1 MKRYYRNRFI
11 LGAMLSF
18 LILLLLAA
26 AGIYLFSYQQME
38 RETNDFLRIMQEG
51 PGEGAPPFSQD
62 APPPM
67 FGYSPNQR
75 MYPSGFYDITLN
87 ADGEIESI
95 QRNGIIEEAE
105 DSVRAY
111 ARQAAAQKASGGKI
125 GSYKYG
131 ATFRE
136 DGTSRIIML
145 DISIQLQALY
155 HTLRSALLVG
165 VVLSLALFLILLP
178 VSSKIASIFIRNA
191 ERQKQFITDAGH
203 DLKTPVAIIRSSL
216 DVMELTQGQNK
227 WSQNIRCQTERMER
241 LIGELLMLS
250 KLDETSVTGKR
261 APLDLAAML
270 REEEQHYQ
278 PLTAQRGIAWEDAL
292 PDRLPI
298 QGDEKAVRQ
307 MLNLL
312 LDNAAQYTNDGGR
325 IALSGQIKKK
335 NLVLEISNTVEQLPE
350 CPPQELMER
359 FVRGNTA
366 RTQKSGGAGIG
377 LSAAKRIVEMHKGT
391 MTIEYRG
398 EHVFCVSAS
407 LPHCF
412 QRNRTQE
419 MKG

>member
-18 LILLLLAA
+18 LILLVLAA

-38 RETNDFLRIMQEG
+38 RETNDFIRAMQNG
-51 PGEGAPPFSQD
+51 PEESAPPFSQD

-67 FGYSPNQR
+67 FASSPDQR

-87 ADGEIESI
+87 AEGEIESV
-95 QRNGIIEEAE
+95 QRNGIMEEAE
-105 DSVRAY
+105 ISVQQY
-111 ARQAAAQKASGGKI
+111 VRQVAAQKASIGKI

-131 ATFRE
+131 ITFRE
-136 DGTSRIIML
+136 DGTARIILL

-155 HTLRSALLVG
+155 HMLRSSLLVG
-165 VVLSLALFLILLP
+165 GVLSVALFLILLP
-178 VSSKIASIFIRNA
+178 VSSKIADIFIRNA

-241 LIGELLMLS
+241 LIRELLMLS
-250 KLDETSVTGKR
+250 RLDETSVTSKQES
-261 APLDLAAML
+261 LDLALIL
-270 REEEQHYQ
+270 REEERHYQ
-278 PLTAQRGIAWEDAL
+278 LVTAQRGIEWEDAL
-292 PDRLPI
+292 PERLPI
-298 QGDEKAVRQ
+298 QGDEKSVRQ

-312 LDNAAQYTNDGGR
+312 LDNAAQYTGDGGR

-350 CPPQELMER
+350 CPPEELMER

-377 LSAAKRIVEMHKGT
+377 LSAAKRIAEMHKGQIR
-391 MTIEYRG
+391 IEYRG
-398 EHVFCVSAS
+398 EHVFCVSVS

-412 QRNRTQE
+412 QKNKIE
-419 MKG
+419 KMKG

>member
-38 RETNDFLRIMQEG
+38 RETNDFISAMQNG
-51 PGEGAPPFSQD
+51 PEENPPPFSQD
-62 APPPM
+62 APPPV
-67 FGYSPNQR
+67 FGSAPDQR
-75 MYPSGFYDITLN
+75 MYPSGFYDIALN
-87 ADGEIESI
+87 AQGEIESI
-95 QRNGIIEEAE
+95 QRNGIMEEAE

-111 ARQAAAQKASGGKI
+111 VRQVVDSQAERGKI
-125 GSYKYG
+125 GAYKYSV
-131 ATFRE
+131 TFRE
-136 DGTSRIIML
+136 DGTARIILL

-155 HTLRSALLVG
+155 HMLRSALLVG
-165 VVLSLALFLILLP
+165 AVLSLALFLILLP

-216 DVMELTQGQNK
+216 DVMELTQGQSK

-250 KLDETSVTGKR
+250 KLDETSVTGKQE
-261 APLDLAAML
+261 ALDLAAIL

-278 PLTAQRGIAWEDAL
+278 TLTAQRGIEWEDVL
-292 PDRLPI
+292 PDGLWTR
-298 QGDEKAVRQ
+298 GDEKAVRQ

-325 IALSGQIKKK
+325 IALSGQTEKKS
-335 NLVLEISNTVEQLPE
+335 LILEISNTVEQLPE
-350 CPPQELMER
+350 CPPEELMER

-377 LSAAKRIVEMHKGT
+377 LSAAKRIVEMHKGQ
-391 MTIEYRG
+391 MRIEYRG
-398 EHVFCVSAS
+398 GHVFCVSAS

-412 QRNRTQE
+412 QKNRIQE
-419 MKG
+419 